1 MYTWDDHYLG
11 VIHDPNLTVFVG
23 ANTRF
28 IIDMWVI
35 GYISGRNSCKWP
47 TALME
52 QDDLQHACELHALAA
67 SKFGKQTFWPFKKWH
82 PFERSNHPSKPQTSK
97 FFNWGS
103 ITSFYGL
110 VQVSKE
116 FPLPLVI
123 IKDWYRAKHLVVQL
137 LASALPIYQLSIC
150 ELYPW

>member
-1 MYTWDDHYLG
+1 MIPILPSLLVRIRDQRDGHQYSKSTCGLLAISVAGIVASGQLRWWSKTTSNMHVNCTRWQHQSLG
-11 VIHDPNLTVFVG
+11 SKLFYHSK
-23 ANTRF
+23 
-28 IIDMWVI
+28 
-35 GYISGRNSCKWP
+35 SGTLLRNQITPPSSK
-47 TALME
+47 
-52 QDDLQHACELHALAA
+52 LQA
-67 SKFGKQTFWPFKKWH
+67 
-82 PFERSNHPSKPQTSK
+82 SK

-123 IKDWYRAKHLVVQL
+123 IKDWYRAEHLVVQL